1 MIVNN
6 VPAMKKCMNHR
17 GLDQVL
23 REIEELEWDLFPCNE
38 AIRVALLLG
47 FDDSYDIDNCVTR

>member
-17 GLDQVL
+17 GLDQIL
-23 REIEELEWDLFPCNE
+23 KELEELDWTLFPCNE

-47 FDDSYDIDNCVTR
+47 FDDSYDLDN